1 METIELGQ
9 KTFKAARIPTEKSVI
24 LLIQGGKGFL
34 GCGYFKVEAADTLGE
49 AVAIVS
55 GVSNYE
61 EMCQA
66 RIIKVSAKARDLGIS
81 EGMSGEEA
89 LQRLA

>member
-1 METIELGQ
+1 
-9 KTFKAARIPTEKSVI
+9 
-24 LLIQGGKGFL
+24 
-34 GCGYFKVEAADTLGE
+34 
-49 AVAIVS
+49 
-55 GVSNYE
+55 
-61 EMCQA
+61 MCQA